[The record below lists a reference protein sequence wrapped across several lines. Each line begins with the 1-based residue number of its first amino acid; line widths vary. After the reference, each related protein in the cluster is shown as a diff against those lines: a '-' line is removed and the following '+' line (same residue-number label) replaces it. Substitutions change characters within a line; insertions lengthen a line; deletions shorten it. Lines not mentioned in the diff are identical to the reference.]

1 MTLCGI
7 EIAVEP
13 LDRSAEEYAVG
24 LSRHELAFADGLTD
38 GRRREWLAWR
48 RLLRSKAEA
57 WGLSSDQLKV
67 EYTRFGEPVFADMHG
82 HLSVSHCRG
91 YVALAYVCEGR
102 CGIDVEMA
110 DRPFGKVRR
119 RYLSADEMAL
129 TGAEHPLFMAAAWC
143 AKEALYKC
151 LGRSGVDF
159 VADMRIAAVDLE
171 SGVIAVEAFG
181 RAYDVAVT
189 RLDGAVMAVTH
200 D

>member
-1 MTLCGI
+1 
-7 EIAVEP
+7 
-13 LDRSAEEYAVG
+13 
-24 LSRHELAFADGLTD
+24 
-38 GRRREWLAWR
+38 
-48 RLLRSKAEA
+48 
-57 WGLSSDQLKV
+57 
-67 EYTRFGEPVFADMHG
+67 
-82 HLSVSHCRG
+82 
-91 YVALAYVCEGR
+91 
-102 CGIDVEMA
+102 
-110 DRPFGKVRR
+110 
-119 RYLSADEMAL
+119 MAL

-171 SGVIAVEAFG
+171 SGAIAVEAFG